1 MSGYYPDGV
10 TGNEY
15 AIAGADKEWSDA
27 REVVCTNGEC
37 ANEDKVV
44 TLTLDLASY
53 RSTEWATWNCPVC
66 GTEYEYEGDTEQE
79 DYDED
84 YYADMAREERLMD
97 Y

>member
-1 MSGYYPDGV
+1 
-10 TGNEY
+10 
-15 AIAGADKEWSDA
+15 
-27 REVVCTNGEC
+27 
-37 ANEDKVV
+37 
-44 TLTLDLASY
+44 
-53 RSTEWATWNCPVC
+53 VC